1 MKLAD
6 EVQLLFIQPEFNDV
20 TVLLKSR
27 PNYFICNLTKRR
39 ESFNLYENGIDSRS
53 SLGKTWYDEDI
64 VKGIRL

>member
-6 EVQLLFIQPEFNDV
+6 EVHLLFIQPEFNDV

-27 PNYFICNLTKRR
+27 PNYLICNLTKRR

-53 SLGKTWYDEDI
+53 GLGKTWYDEDI